1 MDCILKNKIFNLK
14 TFKSWDFADAFL
26 IETITKK
33 EKTLLK
39 SNGASGVFIY
49 LSVLFVWIW
58 GDYCTVVANIYAV
71 VPSSLILFAGILV
84 LVTGLIGFIGTY
96 NESRCSLGVLF
107 TLLFMMLSI
116 EIVSGTLT
124 YIGKPK
130 INDGIKKSLW
140 LAFNEYYSK
149 DSYLKSSFDKMQKEL
164 KCCGVNGP
172 NDWLNISYVIPDSCC
187 IHSGK
192 ICYLLPDNLYNK
204 GCFDEVLNSFNL
216 NLKNIAGILIGFAV
230 FQIFGMIITTYVI
243 IILRKLGLSRLI
255 FSPA

>member
-1 MDCILKNKIFNLK
+1 MGHPRFVSLIPPKVLLMFNFLAEKLK
-14 TFKSWDFADAFL
+14 
-26 IETITKK
+26 
-33 EKTLLK
+33 
-39 SNGASGVFIY
+39 GASGVFIY